1 MKIYISADIEG
12 ISGIVAVNQVLP
24 GERDYQRSRELMTQ
38 EVNAAIEG
46 AVEVG
51 ATEIVVN
58 DFHGAGTN
66 ILIESLNN
74 KAQLITGSS
83 RKGAMMEGLD
93 ASFDAVIFIGYH
105 SRMNVSGVLSHS
117 FHGGV
122 VSNININDKDVG
134 EFYMNACVAGYFNIP
149 VVLVSGDN
157 ILEEEVKDVHAAIET
172 VVVKTSYGRYA
183 AKCLTPSVVF
193 EKIKEK
199 SKAALIKARNIAPVK
214 IRGPLEMKITF
225 LNSGQA
231 EWASIMPG
239 AELVGSNIVSYN
251 GKTIMDSY
259 RALTAMIKIANS
271 N

>member
-1 MKIYISADIEG
+1 VKIYISADIEG
-12 ISGIVAVNQVLP
+12 ISGMVAINQIIP
-24 GERDYQRSRELMTQ
+24 GERDYQRARELMTK

-46 AVEVG
+46 AVEIG

-58 DFHGAGTN
+58 DLHGAGTN
-66 ILIESLNN
+66 ILIEALND

-93 ASFDAVIFIGYH
+93 SSFDAVILIGYH
-105 SRMNVSGVLSHS
+105 SRMNVGGVLSHS

-122 VSNININDKDVG
+122 ISNININGKDVG
-134 EFYMNACVAGYFNIP
+134 EFYMNACVAGHFNIP
-149 VVLVSGDN
+149 VVMVSGDN
-157 ILEEEVKDVHAAIET
+157 ILEEEVKEVNAAIET
-172 VVVKTSYGRYA
+172 AVVKTSYGRYA
-183 AKCLTPSVVF
+183 AKCLTPSIAF

-199 SKAALIKARNIAPVK
+199 VKAALINVRNIDPIK
-214 IRGPLEMKITF
+214 LQEPPEMKVTF

-231 EWASIMPG
+231 EFASIMPG
-239 AELVGSNIVSYN
+239 TELIGPNIVSYS
-251 GKTIMDSY
+251 GQSIIDVY

>member
-12 ISGIVAVNQVLP
+12 ISGIVAINQVIP
-24 GERDYQRSRELMTQ
+24 GERDYQRAREHMTK

-46 AVEVG
+46 AIEVG

-58 DFHGAGTN
+58 DLHGAGTN
-66 ILIESLNN
+66 ILIESLND

-93 ASFDAVIFIGYH
+93 SSFDAVILIGYH
-105 SRMNVSGVLSHS
+105 PRMNVSGVLSHS

-122 VSNININDKDVG
+122 ISNININSKDVG
-134 EFYMNACVAGYFNIP
+134 EFYMNACVAGHFNVP

-157 ILEEEVKDVHAAIET
+157 TLEEEVKEVNAAIET

-183 AKCLTPSVVF
+183 AKCLSPSVVF
-193 EKIKEK
+193 EKIKERVK
-199 SKAALIKARNIAPVK
+199 IALINAKNIDPIK
-214 IRGPLEMKITF
+214 LQEPPEMKVTF
-225 LNSGQA
+225 LNSGRA
-231 EWASIMPG
+231 EFASIMPG
-239 AELVGSNIVSYN
+239 TELVEPNIVSYS
-251 GKTIMDSY
+251 GKSIIDVY
-259 RALTAMIKIANS
+259 RALTAMIKIASS

>member
-12 ISGIVAVNQVLP
+12 ISGIVAINQVIP
-24 GERDYQRSRELMTQ
+24 GERDYQRSRELMTK
-38 EVNAAIEG
+38 EVNAVIEG
-46 AVEVG
+46 AIEIG

-58 DFHGAGTN
+58 DLHGAGTN

-93 ASFDAVIFIGYH
+93 SSFDAVILIGYH
-105 SRMNVSGVLSHS
+105 PRMNVSGVLSHS

-122 VSNININDKDVG
+122 ISNININSKDVG
-134 EFYMNACVAGYFNIP
+134 EFYMNACVAGHFNVP

-157 ILEEEVKDVHAAIET
+157 ILEEEVKEVNAAIET

-183 AKCLTPSVVF
+183 AKCLTPSVAF

-199 SKAALIKARNIAPVK
+199 VKVALINAKNIDPIK
-214 IRGPLEMKITF
+214 LQEPPKMKVTF

-231 EWASIMPG
+231 EFASIMPG
-239 AELVGSNIVSYN
+239 TEFVEPNIVSYS
-251 GKTIMDSY
+251 GKSIIDIY
-259 RALTAMIKIANS
+259 RALTAMVKIASS